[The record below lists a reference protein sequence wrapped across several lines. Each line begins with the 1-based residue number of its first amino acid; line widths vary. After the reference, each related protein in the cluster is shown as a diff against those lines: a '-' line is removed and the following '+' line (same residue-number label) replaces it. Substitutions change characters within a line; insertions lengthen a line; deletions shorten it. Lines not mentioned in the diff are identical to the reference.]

1 MPPLPCITFRTFQT
15 WFLQRR
21 GRRLKIKGCGKGGKE
36 EGEGGGGKEEKYGYI
51 YIKNYIIIILK
62 SQPSPPLPEP
72 GSHSPGGAGCC
83 GGARSGATSCPCRQ
97 TLGGAATGGAEVPRC
112 PAAARCS
119 RCPRRRLLCARSQ
132 PLIYRLEPVSA
143 GGSAAPCARRARLAP
158 AAAPVPRV
166 PRRGGAGS
174 APRWGGAEG
183 WGESCTAGRP
193 STCWQRTVPSPANS
207 GSLTLVLRVLQP

>member
-1 MPPLPCITFRTFQT
+1 MGRKKKKNKNNILKNNNNNQTTKKKKKKPTEPPSPRAREPTHRAALGAAAGRGAGLRAAHAGRPSA
-15 WFLQRR
+15 
-21 GRRLKIKGCGKGGKE
+21 GRR
-36 EGEGGGGKEEKYGYI
+36 
-51 YIKNYIIIILK
+51 
-62 SQPSPPLPEP
+62 Q
-72 GSHSPGGAGCC
+72 
-83 GGARSGATSCPCRQ
+83 
-97 TLGGAATGGAEVPRC
+97 EVPRC

-174 APRWGGAEG
+174 APRGGG
-183 WGESCTAGRP
+183 LGG
-193 STCWQRTVPSPANS
+193 
-207 GSLTLVLRVLQP
+207 G